1 MRAFFVIVAWLVL
14 MGTTGFGAPKTI
26 KIESLIRRA
35 YIDIS
40 GHVPTIEEIDWYC
53 VYNKNNSYELAV
65 DTLLSREWIL
75 WKQPKHQ
82 IKHMLMSDG
91 YRDQDPVPVDMRP
104 QIIYIVGMGDV
115 ESSPANVH
123 RAKKKLIEFAI
134 MHSNNSDEAID
145 YMCNALMSR
154 SSNLKEANMLSA
166 KFTHASKMM
175 GDDAAWMMVLDDI
188 LQLDDVRHK

>member
-14 MGTTGFGAPKTI
+14 MSASVLGESKTI
-26 KIESLIRRA
+26 RTETLIRRA

-40 GHVPTIEEIDWYC
+40 GHVPTVEEIDWYC
-53 VYNKNNSYELAV
+53 VYNQNNSYELAV

-82 IKHMLMSDG
+82 IKRMLMSPG
-91 YRDQDPVPVDMRP
+91 YKDQDPVPVDMRP

-115 ESSPANVH
+115 EATPKNVKI
-123 RAKKKLIEFAI
+123 AKTKLIEFAL
-134 MHSNNSDEAID
+134 MSSNNSDEVID

-154 SSNLKEANMLSA
+154 PSNLQEANMLSF
-166 KFTHASKMM
+166 KFSQASQMLS
-175 GDDAAWMMVLDDI
+175 DDAAWMAVLDDI
-188 LQLDDVRHK
+188 LQLDDVRNK

>member
-14 MGTTGFGAPKTI
+14 MSSIGLAEPKTI
-26 KIESLIRRA
+26 RIETLIRRA

-53 VYNKNNSYELAV
+53 VYNQNNSYELAV
-65 DTLLSREWIL
+65 DTLLSRSWIL

-82 IKHMLMSDG
+82 IKRMLMSEG
-91 YRDQDPVPVDMRP
+91 YKNQDPVPVDMKL
-104 QIIYIVGMGDV
+104 QLIYIVGMGDV
-115 ESSPANVH
+115 AATPENVE

-134 MHSNNSDEAID
+134 MSSNNSDEIID

-154 SSNLKEANMLSA
+154 SSNLKEANMLSS
-166 KFTHASKMM
+166 KFTQTSRVV
-175 GDDAAWMMVLDDI
+175 GDDAAWMLILNDI
-188 LQLDDVRHK
+188 LQLDDVKTK